1 MNIASHRLAR
11 MAAVMAGLA
20 AAWNIRAEPN
30 RAEELEQLRINT
42 GYIIEAG
49 EFEVNIVPS
58 YFDYDDE
65 RQQDV
70 EAELEYAITD
80 RLMVEIEVPYRWLSF
95 DGGDADIDGARNVE
109 LGAKW
114 LMAEGENFAA
124 SIGVG
129 VALPAGHDRPDIAS
143 DLWGMD
149 VSVPVTWR
157 FPNQPMSLHVEFGA
171 EWQEQEGFEE
181 QMINVAVERRP
192 AGSNVTLQLG
202 GNFIRDEGDLEAY
215 LIPAFEIAAST
226 IPFQFGVGV
235 AAGLT
240 SDSADWGLLMDFEVE
255 F

>member
-1 MNIASHRLAR
+1 MNIASVRLVHT
-11 MAAVMAGLA
+11 AAMIAGLA
-20 AAWNIRAEPN
+20 AASGLRAEPN

-58 YFDYDDE
+58 HFDYADQ

-80 RLMVEIEVPYRWLSF
+80 RLMVEIEVPYRWLSL
-95 DGGDADIDGARNVE
+95 DGPDQDSDGARNIE

-114 LMAEGENFAA
+114 LMAEGESHAA

-143 DLWGMD
+143 DLWGVD
-149 VSVPVTWR
+149 VSIPLTYR

-171 EWQEQEGFEE
+171 EWREQQGLEE

-192 AGSNVTLQLG
+192 EGSNVTVQLG
-202 GNFIRDEGDLEAY
+202 SNFIREDGDLEAY
-215 LIPAFEIAAST
+215 LIPAFEIAAT
-226 IPFQFGVGV
+226 PVPFQFGLGV